1 MDDKIMI
8 RIGEDGVARL
18 YDDAYDVTMTIHC
31 ENEEEQKKVIE
42 LMGIASKLVR
52 CGECAN
58 THRPDEYT
66 IWCTGRGFPE
76 QLVARDG
83 FCDKGRKNNV

>member
-18 YDDAYDVTMTIHC
+18 YDDAYDVTIHC
-31 ENEEEQKKVIE
+31 ENEEEQKKVME
-42 LMGIASKLVR
+42 MMGIASKLVG

-66 IWCTGRGFPE
+66 I
-76 QLVARDG
+76 
-83 FCDKGRKNNV
+83 